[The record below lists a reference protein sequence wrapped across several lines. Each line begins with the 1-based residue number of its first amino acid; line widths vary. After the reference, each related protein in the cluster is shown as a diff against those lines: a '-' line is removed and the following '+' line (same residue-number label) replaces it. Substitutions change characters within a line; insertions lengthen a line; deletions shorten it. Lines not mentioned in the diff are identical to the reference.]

1 MKGKVSLL
9 SLPLLLLLRI
19 TVFSQDIS
27 NYSATGRGGVATTF
41 ATDYQ
46 TVGINP
52 ANLGFRKSFR
62 DPTYTLGLFELNTT
76 IVAEALSRTEL
87 LNAIFRS
94 GKNSK
99 VNFQSFEEKAAAAE
113 KIANSNLS
121 LNLDATI
128 FGASARLK
136 GGHNL
141 AFAIRDRIQ
150 FFADINENAA
160 EIAFLGYNASYFP
173 ELLLSN
179 GNNILNPRN
188 PNNNEPALSEAQQQQ
203 VQLGGFLNFPD
214 SARLYSAIL
223 EGTEISSS
231 WYREYNLS
239 YGRKLY
245 DSYDFSLFAGVGVKL
260 IRGFLYIDVKAENGA
275 LDPSI
280 ISISPTFG
288 VDFGEGDGTTAQSPT
303 FQPPQ
308 DVSNFRKVLF
318 PRKVGGG
325 YGFDFGL
332 TAVIKQNLYIG
343 AALTNVGQITWD
355 GNVYQANDGR
365 LAQFQGAGLDNYN
378 IFGASQGA
386 FQFGG
391 DQSPLSWEGTDK
403 ITEAL
408 PSTFRVGASYE
419 FFRTLHIGVD
429 IVTPTNNGA
438 GNLTK
443 PLVAIGGDFRPN
455 KLFKISTGFNAGG
468 NNGGVINFPVG
479 ITYLARRG
487 FYEAGIATRDITTY
501 FANIGEGST
510 FSFAL
515 GFLRVKIN

>member
-1 MKGKVSLL
+1 MKEKKS
-9 SLPLLLLLRI
+9 LLLLLYFLFLVSFSA
-19 TVFSQDIS
+19 TSQDLG

-46 TVGINP
+46 TAGINP

-76 IVAEALSRTEL
+76 IFAEALSRTEL

-94 GKNSK
+94 SNAKF
-99 VNFQSFEEKAAAAE
+99 NFQNFDEKSAAAD

-121 LNLDATI
+121 LSLDATI

-136 GGHNL
+136 GGHSL

-150 FFADINENAA
+150 FFGTVNQTAA

-179 GNNILNPRN
+179 GRNIPNPRN
-188 PNNNEPALSEAQQQQ
+188 PENSEPALSEAQQQQ
-203 VQLGGFLNFPD
+203 VVLGGFLTNPD
-214 SARLYSAIL
+214 SASFYSNIL
-223 EGTEISSS
+223 EGTRLSSS
-231 WYREYNLS
+231 WYREYNVS

-245 DSYDFSLFAGVGVKL
+245 ESYDFSLFAGVGVKL
-260 IRGFLYIDVKAENGA
+260 IRGFLLIDVEAQNGV

-303 FQPPQ
+303 FQSPQ
-308 DVSNFRKVLF
+308 DVSTLRKILF
-318 PRKVGGG
+318 PKKVGGG

-343 AALTNVGQITWD
+343 AALTNFGRITWD
-355 GNVYQANDGR
+355 GNVYQVNDGQ
-365 LAQFQGAGLDNYN
+365 LVNFAGAGLDNYN
-378 IFGASQGA
+378 IFGASEGA
-386 FQFGG
+386 FQFAG
-391 DQSPLSWEGTDK
+391 DKSPLSWEGTDK
-403 ITEAL
+403 IVEDL
-408 PSTFRVGASYE
+408 PSTFRLGASYE
-419 FFRTLHIGVD
+419 FFRTFHFGVD
-429 IVTPTNNGA
+429 FVAPTNRVA
-438 GNLTK
+438 GNLDK
-443 PLVAIGGDFRPN
+443 VLVAIGGDFRPS
-455 KLFKISTGFNAGG
+455 KLFRVSAGLNAGG
-468 NNGGVINFPVG
+468 NNGGTINFPVG
-479 ITYLARRG
+479 LTYLARRG

-501 FANIGEGST
+501 FANIGDGST

-515 GFLRVKIN
+515 GFARVKF